1 MARPRKK
8 IQKPEPKGPLPGALE
23 SAFADAMDGL
33 IADAEGEVD
42 IITFAE
48 SPQYLNLAKDP
59 KTGRGLMPQQAFI
72 LKCYYGLTLD
82 DKEPCIQVRH
92 FPGDAKG
99 DLLTEAQYA
108 QFLIRQQRCNVSEEW
123 LKKPWRLQDLVL
135 ACGRRGGKSVLSAV
149 ISCYEAYRLIVKG
162 DPQRHYG
169 VMRGQIIKIVN
180 LATAA
185 SQAQELLELI
195 KDMIFASAWFE
206 PYIDSAT
213 TTEVRLKTR
222 EDLRRER
229 EAKKRGLPE
238 KEYRSILVESLAC
251 SAAGSRGGTIMVVIL
266 DEFAHFTD
274 GSGNRAGGSILE
286 AIVPS
291 TATFG
296 MDARILCLSSPYNKG
311 GAFYSRFKKGMG
323 DPEKGIEP
331 FEKPTGV
338 DEGGIRCFRIPT
350 WEMNP
355 KITFSYLLS
364 RLQSSDSD
372 DFEWE
377 YAAEFST
384 TVTGFFKYPE
394 RIDNI
399 RSVSRERE
407 RDSLVMTQRSNVPH
421 YIAVDPASVG
431 HGYALCM
438 GHVEM
443 FPTQKVTVSGGRER
457 VAESLEPFVVIDRW
471 RRWLSEDPEFDDCAE
486 TDKGIKIMDP
496 KVVETFIINEL
507 KPNFRVAKIFY
518 DQFESAGSVNEFHR
532 RGIQC
537 VRKPFTTRH
546 NMAIYSALENIVYE
560 GRLLIAEDVGT
571 DLGLDELRFLQKI
584 RGNRKTFR
592 VEAQKEGDVTTDDL
606 ADVLANVVYHL
617 VTDKALQGTARAVG
631 LSGSGKPVGG
641 QKGAKV
647 QKNRRAPTNMERL
660 RASDP
665 RYGRWKMAGWRGRG
679 GWSRGR

>member
-23 SAFADAMDGL
+23 SAFTDAMDSL

-72 LKCYYGLTLD
+72 LKCYYGLPLD

-195 KDMIFASAWFE
+195 KDMIFASSWFE

-311 GAFYSRFKKGMG
+311 GAFYSRFRKGMG
-323 DPEKGIEP
+323 DPDKGIDP
-331 FEKPTGV
+331 FEKPKGV

-355 KITFSYLLS
+355 KITFSYLLASS
-364 RLQSSDSD
+364 RPRSRGSS
-372 DFEWE
+372 
-377 YAAEFST
+377 ST
-384 TVTGFFKYPE
+384 
-394 RIDNI
+394 R
-399 RSVSRERE
+399 
-407 RDSLVMTQRSNVPH
+407 
-421 YIAVDPASVG
+421 
-431 HGYALCM
+431 
-438 GHVEM
+438 
-443 FPTQKVTVSGGRER
+443 
-457 VAESLEPFVVIDRW
+457 
-471 RRWLSEDPEFDDCAE
+471 
-486 TDKGIKIMDP
+486 
-496 KVVETFIINEL
+496 
-507 KPNFRVAKIFY
+507 
-518 DQFESAGSVNEFHR
+518 
-532 RGIQC
+532 
-537 VRKPFTTRH
+537 
-546 NMAIYSALENIVYE
+546 SAL
-560 GRLLIAEDVGT
+560 
-571 DLGLDELRFLQKI
+571 
-584 RGNRKTFR
+584 
-592 VEAQKEGDVTTDDL
+592 TT
-606 ADVLANVVYHL
+606 
-617 VTDKALQGTARAVG
+617 
-631 LSGSGKPVGG
+631 S
-641 QKGAKV
+641 
-647 QKNRRAPTNMERL
+647 APFP
-660 RASDP
+660 A
-665 RYGRWKMAGWRGRG
+665 RGRG
-679 GWSRGR
+679 TAW

>member
-1 MARPRKK
+1 MAKPRKK
-8 IQKPEPKGPLPGALE
+8 PQKPEPPGPQPGDLE

-33 IADAEGEVD
+33 IAKAEGEVD

-59 KTGRGLMPQQAFI
+59 RSGRGLIPQQAFI
-72 LKCYYGLTLD
+72 LKCYYGLPLD
-82 DKEPCIQVRH
+82 DTDHCIQVRH
-92 FPGDAKG
+92 FPGDSEG
-99 DLLTEAQYA
+99 DWMTELQYA
-108 QFLIRQQRCNVSEEW
+108 KFLVQQQRCNITEDW
-123 LKKPWRLQDLVL
+123 LENPWRLQDLVL

-162 DPQRHYG
+162 DPQKHYG
-169 VMRGQIIKIVN
+169 VMRGQLIKIVN
-180 LATAA
+180 LAT
-185 SQAQELLELI
+185 SGPQAQELLELI
-195 KDMIFASAWFE
+195 KDMIFASKWFE

-229 EAKKRGLPE
+229 EARKRGIPE

-251 SAAGSRGGTIMVVIL
+251 SASGSRGGTVMVVIL

-311 GAFYSRFKKGMG
+311 GAFYSKFRKGMG
-323 DPEKGIEP
+323 DPDKGVGP
-331 FEKPTGV
+331 LEKPEGV
-338 DEGGIRCFRIPT
+338 EEGGIRCFRIPT

-355 KITFSYLLS
+355 KITFSFL
-364 RLQSSDSD
+364 RARMQSSEGD

-394 RIDNI
+394 RLDHIVEVTRD
-399 RSVSRERE
+399 RE
-407 RDSLVMTQRSNVPH
+407 RDKLVMSQRVNVPH
-421 YIAVDPASVG
+421 YIAIDPSAVG

-457 VAESLEPFVVIDRW
+457 VTDALEPFVVIDRW
-471 RRWLSEDPEFDDCAE
+471 RRWMSDDPEFADCAE
-486 TDKGIKIMDP
+486 TEKGVKIMDP
-496 KVVETFIINEL
+496 KVVEMFVINEL
-507 KPNFRVAKIFY
+507 KPNFRIAKMFY
-518 DQFESAGSVNEFHR
+518 DQFESAGTVNEFNR

-537 VRKPFTTRH
+537 IRKPFTTRH
-546 NMAIYSALENIVYE
+546 NMAIYSALESIVYE
-560 GRLLIAEDVGT
+560 GRLLIANDKDTE
-571 DLGLDELRFLQKI
+571 LGLDELRFLQKI

-592 VEAQKEGDVTTDDL
+592 VEAQREGDVTTDDL

-631 LSGSGKPVGG
+631 LSGSGTPVGG
-641 QKGAKV
+641 QKGAK
-647 QKNRRAPTNMERL
+647 QHKNRRPPTNLEKMRS
-660 RASDP
+660 SDP
-665 RYGRWKMAGWRGRG
+665 RFGRWKMAGWKSRG
-679 GWSRGR
+679 GWTRGK